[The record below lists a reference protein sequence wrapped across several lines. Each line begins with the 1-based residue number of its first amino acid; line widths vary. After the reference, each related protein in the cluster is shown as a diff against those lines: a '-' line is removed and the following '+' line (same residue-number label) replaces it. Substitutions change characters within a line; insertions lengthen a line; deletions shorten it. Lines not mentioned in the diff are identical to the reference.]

1 MISQENLLQ
10 WSLRIENWI
19 IKTFGNV
26 GGDAEFYF
34 VDHLFIAHPLYRN
47 LSDENATCGT
57 R

>member
-1 MISQENLLQ
+1 MISQENLLHGR
-10 WSLRIENWI
+10 WEL
-19 IKTFGNV
+19 KTGLLKLLV
-26 GGDAEFYF
+26 MLVVDAEFYF